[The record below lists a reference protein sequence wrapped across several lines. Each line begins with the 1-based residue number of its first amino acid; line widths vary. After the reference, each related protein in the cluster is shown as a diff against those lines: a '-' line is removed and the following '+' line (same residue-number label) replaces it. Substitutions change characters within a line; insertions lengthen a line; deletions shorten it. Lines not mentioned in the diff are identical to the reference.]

1 MNSTA
6 VLIRRVKQSVAEWYR
21 LQIKEAAWKGLREH
35 AMDGWN
41 IGRPPYGYAGERHP
55 HPAPEKAA
63 QGRTKTRLVADPVRA
78 AAVAQIFR
86 WRTVQH
92 LGVTTITAR
101 LAGNPG
107 TYPAPDPERGW
118 SPLTVY
124 GILRN
129 PKYTG
134 HMVYGRTRTRGRR
147 VVATDPAE
155 WLWSPEPTHPAIIT
169 QAAAAEHATSRDD
182 IPGDTRDDDTGRRTY
197 VLRSRIRC
205 RACRRRMAGATRFS
219 SRYYKPG
226 TPDAAI
232 TYYRCPHNPANPRHL
247 AAAPDHPANL
257 IVREDAI
264 LAAVRQFCD
273 ERIFGP
279 DRSKLLAASYPA
291 AAATRAARR
300 DRRAAALRQRIDRI
314 TASQDAH
321 AAGLLALAETAADE
335 RAITALRA
343 RTLARLTDLQKDH
356 DKLTAEL
363 TALTAPDPDAPP
375 SPGNPELLN
384 SLPRLA
390 GILDDA
396 PPRLVAQ
403 LLEALDIQ
411 GVYSKE
417 KNQLTLRAAITRS
430 TPDALAALIADSHPG
445 AHGTPRISHLPSLP
459 IPR

>member
-375 SPGNPELLN
+375 RPAPETPN
-384 SLPRLA
+384 S
-390 GILDDA
+390 
-396 PPRLVAQ
+396 
-403 LLEALDIQ
+403 
-411 GVYSKE
+411 
-417 KNQLTLRAAITRS
+417 
-430 TPDALAALIADSHPG
+430 
-445 AHGTPRISHLPSLP
+445 
-459 IPR
+459 